1 MKEIQTDNDMR
12 NRGLIASCS
21 ENETRNPDHKF
32 GNIILHIDSHSE
44 NETRNFGRR
53 FGEIITSGIL
63 VLLYGDLGTGKTVFV
78 RGVGDAFDV
87 SGVRSPSFTLINEY
101 ESDSGMRII
110 HADLYRLNENS
121 DDSLGLHEYIDDKDS
136 IVFIEWPERMKKI
149 DSENMIE
156 IFFEA
161 MNESERRITIKSHGP
176 KAQEV
181 IERL

>member
-1 MKEIQTDNDMR
+1 MKEIQIN
-12 NRGLIASCS
+12 SYS
-21 ENETRNPDHKF
+21 ENETRNL
-32 GNIILHIDSHSE
+32 GS
-44 NETRNFGRR
+44 RFGR
-53 FGEIITSGIL
+53 IITSGIP

-78 RGVGDAFDV
+78 RGVGDIFNI

-110 HADLYRLNENS
+110 HADLYRLNDNS

-136 IVFIEWPERMKKI
+136 IVFIEWPERMKGF
-149 DSENMIE
+149 DYANVIE

-161 MNESERRITIKSHGP
+161 MNESERRITIKSHGQ

-181 IERL
+181 ILKL

>member
-1 MKEIQTDNDMR
+1 MMFQIESHSEI
-12 NRGLIASCS
+12 
-21 ENETRNPDHKF
+21 ETRNI
-32 GNIILHIDSHSE
+32 GNE
-44 NETRNFGRR
+44 
-53 FGEIITSGIL
+53 FGEIIGPGIP
-63 VLLYGDLGTGKTVFV
+63 VLLHGDLGTGKTVFV

-121 DDSLGLHEYIDDKDS
+121 DDSLGLHEYIDDENS
-136 IVFIEWPERMKKI
+136 IVFIEWPERMKKF
-149 DSENMIE
+149 DSENVIE

-161 MNESERRITIKSHGP
+161 MNESERRITIKSRGP

>member
-1 MKEIQTDNDMR
+1 MIQINT
-12 NRGLIASCS
+12 
-21 ENETRNPDHKF
+21 
-32 GNIILHIDSHSE
+32 HSE
-44 NETRNFGRR
+44 NETRTLGFRLGK
-53 FGEIITSGIL
+53 IITSGIP

-78 RGVGDAFDV
+78 RGVGDAFDI

-101 ESDSGMRII
+101 ESDSGTRII

-121 DDSLGLHEYIDDKDS
+121 DDTLGLHEYIDDKDS
-136 IVFIEWPERMKKI
+136 IVFIEWPGRMKKFA
-149 DSENMIE
+149 SENVIE

-161 MNESERRITIKSHGP
+161 LNESERRITIKSRGL